1 MKELITTAV
10 TATIQLKDN
19 ENALALTEMRTA
31 NECELQKIL
40 QALATLSKR
49 VDVLAIREGNK
60 IDGGDNKSGGG
71 GNNDGRGDGGVNH
84 NTSVKMTTKKTT
96 PKAATKS

>member
-1 MKELITTAV
+1 
-10 TATIQLKDN
+10 
-19 ENALALTEMRTA
+19 MRTA

-49 VDVLAIREGNK
+49 VDALAIREGNK
-60 IDGGDNKSGGG
+60 IDGGDNNSGGG
-71 GNNDGRGDGGVNH
+71 GNNSCRGGGGGNH

-96 PKAATKS
+96 PKAATKR